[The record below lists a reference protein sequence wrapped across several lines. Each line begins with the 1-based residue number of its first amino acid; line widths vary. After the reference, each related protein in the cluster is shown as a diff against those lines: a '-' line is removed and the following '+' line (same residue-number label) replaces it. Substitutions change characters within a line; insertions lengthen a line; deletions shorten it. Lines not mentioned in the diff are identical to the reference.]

1 MMAERRKR
9 LDATRR
15 EQMVALLLELPIAL
29 DPETTARAW
38 SAPQGLAERF
48 RLTVY
53 DAVYLELAVRK
64 QLPLASLDE
73 ALRKAGTAM
82 GLEVLG
88 GAPA

>member
-1 MMAERRKR
+1 M
-9 LDATRR
+9 T
-15 EQMVALLLELPIAL
+15 ALLHELPIAL

-38 SAPQGLAERF
+38 SATQSLAERF

-53 DAVYLELAVRK
+53 NAVCLELAVSQ

-73 ALRKAGTAM
+73 ALRRAGTAR

-88 GAPA
+88 RAPG